1 MNHTLGEENE
11 VIIQVKEKE
20 SDQPFPP
27 FFSTQKF
34 STLIVQLVTLG

>member
-27 FFSTQKF
+27 FFLAHRS
-34 STLIVQLVTLG
+34 LVLGSFNLLP